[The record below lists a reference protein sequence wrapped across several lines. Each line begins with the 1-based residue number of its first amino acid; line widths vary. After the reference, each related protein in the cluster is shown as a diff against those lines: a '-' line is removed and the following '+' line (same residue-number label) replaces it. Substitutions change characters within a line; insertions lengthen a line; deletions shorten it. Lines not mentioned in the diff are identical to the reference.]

1 MGLRINTNVQALLGQ
16 HKLQQ
21 TSKKLYSS
29 LERLSTGLRINNGR
43 DDVVGLLKSESL
55 RTQIRG
61 IAATETNLSNAQ
73 SLLGIAEGSLAQLT
87 EIGQS
92 LREKALLASDA
103 SISSAD
109 RTNLTTAIS
118 DLKSE
123 YSRLVLAT
131 EFDGVKLLTGN
142 FSAKTFQVGPNATD
156 SLSLT
161 ISDSTAGIIGSAAV
175 LTSSTFTHTV
185 LTASTSTTF
194 NFTDISSLSLGGN
207 SIGSTSADGVSN
219 TESDESAISYVNAIN
234 SANIGVTASVLSN
247 VITFSNTTSG
257 ADLKSGQTLKI
268 NGTAVASA
276 NYSNSATGL
285 TNLISA
291 INAIT
296 AQTGVTAT
304 ARTAVSDGFIL
315 NAADGRNI
323 DVTLQVSGSQVLGQ
337 ADSGAYS
344 GVYTSVL
351 GLFSAAGI
359 SGGTDVSAAAYIG
372 FAQRGTF
379 RLTSDTSFNYSASGA
394 TLLGASS
401 GTSAVSSSYAL
412 NQLDVSS
419 SANATTGVFILDNVI
434 RQLQKR
440 RAEIGSKSN
449 RLDVALAELQTRD
462 ENLQSAESKIRD
474 TDIAS
479 ETAKLTQAQIL
490 QQAGVSVLARANNLP
505 QIALTL
511 LQQQ

>member
-73 SLLGIAEGSLAQLT
+73 SLLGVAEGSLATLT

-92 LREKALLASDA
+92 IREKVLLASDA

-123 YSRLVLAT
+123 YSRIVLAT

-156 SLSLT
+156 TLSLT
-161 ISDSTAGIIGSAAV
+161 ITDSTAGIIGSAAV
-175 LTSSTFTHTV
+175 LTSVVFTHTIT
-185 LTASTSTTF
+185 TASSATSF
-194 NFTDISSLSLGGN
+194 AFTDVSSLSLGGS
-207 SIGSTSADGVSN
+207 SIGSTTNDGVSN
-219 TESDESAISYVNAIN
+219 AENDESAISYVNAIN
-234 SANIGVTASVLSN
+234 AANIGVTASVLAN
-247 VITFSNTTSG
+247 IITLSNTTTS
-257 ADLKSGQTLKI
+257 ADIKSGQTLKI
-268 NGTAVASA
+268 NGTAVAAA
-276 NYSNSATGL
+276 NYSNSSTGIA
-285 TNLISA
+285 NLISA
-291 INAIT
+291 INSIT

-315 NAADGRNI
+315 RADDGRNI
-323 DVTLQVSGSQVLGQ
+323 DVTLQVSASGVLGQ
-337 ADSGAYS
+337 SDTSGAYS
-344 GVYTSVL
+344 SYTSVL
-351 GLFSAAGI
+351 GFFSAA
-359 SGGTDVSAAAYIG
+359 SVSAGTSTAVYIG
-372 FAQRGTF
+372 YAQRGTF
-379 RLTSDTSFNYSASGA
+379 RLTSDTSFNYSATNGTS
-394 TLLGASS
+394 LLGADN

-412 NQLDVSS
+412 NQLDVTTAS
-419 SANATTGVFILDNVI
+419 NATTGLFILDNVI

-449 RLDVALAELQTRD
+449 RLDAALSELQTRD
-462 ENLQSAESKIRD
+462 ENLQAAESKIRD
-474 TDIAS
+474 TDIAT

-490 QQAGVSVLARANNLP
+490 QQAGVSVLSRANALP

-511 LQQQ
+511 LQNQ